1 MRMGTQNTVHCIGLI
16 NQILR
21 MGTLD
26 SAMSRFNK
34 SDFENGYTVH
44 SKLYRSNKTDY
55 ENGYTVHS
63 TLYKLNKTDYEDGY
77 SAQYTV

>member
-1 MRMGTQNTVHCIGLI
+1 MRMGTLQYTVHCKGLI

-21 MGTLD
+21 MGTLN

-44 SKLYRSNKTDY
+44 SKLYRFNKSDFENWYTVHSKLSRFNKSDF
-55 ENGYTVHS
+55 ENGYTRQH
-63 TLYKLNKTDYEDGY
+63 
-77 SAQYTV
+77 